1 MLATGTKY
9 FIYTLVMLIHQEG
22 RRSKKEI
29 EAMATVTSKGEIE
42 EYLLT
47 TPARKQKI
55 YLRFSPY

>member
-1 MLATGTKY
+1 
-9 FIYTLVMLIHQEG
+9 MLIHQEG
-22 RRSKKEI
+22 RQSKKQI

-55 YLRFSPY
+55 YMRFSPY